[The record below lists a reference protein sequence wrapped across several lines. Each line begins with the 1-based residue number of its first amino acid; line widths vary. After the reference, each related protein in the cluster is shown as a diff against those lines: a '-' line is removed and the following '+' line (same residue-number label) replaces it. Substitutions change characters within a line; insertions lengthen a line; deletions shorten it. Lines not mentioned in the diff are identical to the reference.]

1 MTAVMSPGSSPATSP
16 PALSSP
22 AASSTAHPALPPL
35 ITSPPARRSNLPRP
49 MSHASKNRL
58 SQYSTT
64 GSVPSRSRPPSHI
77 FPIYPSSLPY
87 TLVRDFAYPPSHPL
101 HYGPPPEPSRP
112 PSGMTTPASEHHR
125 LSDLPAWDA
134 KTSWDTR
141 SWSSSGFAAHRPAD
155 LPSIQF
161 ADGPPW
167 SEDEDLQ
174 SPVVSSRHR
183 KHKSASAGAYG
194 KNRASRDAA
203 AQPGPPDNYDR
214 ERGYYVGTSSDGSE
228 RYYVNQGNEANG
240 PGGEYVTYPPDQAR
254 HGGVPGGGNSNA
266 YQLASQQPRQF
277 GDATGYASDDSSTC
291 SSPGLRNTDESRYS
305 RDYQFTI
312 TSPDEE
318 MHGKAVALF
327 DFERENESELPLVEG
342 QIIWVSYRYGQ
353 GWLVAEDP
361 KTQESGLVPEEYVRL
376 LRDIEGGMTSLT
388 GNLVAGDGSPASPS
402 NDVGTPTQAEHSS
415 AHQFPHS
422 PAATTASGV
431 SATSTSTTIPVTN
444 TTTNPSSATTA
455 TTSSSTTP
463 STTTTTSSSSTTA
476 TNGYHQPV
484 VSTFSTSSKDLD
496 PYPQHLLGTQA
507 GQPPPQ
513 VVHYHGQRGGSQANT
528 PTLAIHQGFGSR
540 RASQDT
546 TTGNAAGVGQGGKKG
561 EVVGGGLETLP
572 DARLDTGHRKRESR

>member
-16 PALSSP
+16 SP
-22 AASSTAHPALPPL
+22 AISAPAAGSSHSHTVLPPL

-64 GSVPSRSRPPSHI
+64 SSMPSRSRPPSHI
-77 FPIYPSSLPY
+77 FPLFPSTLPY
-87 TLVRDFAYPPSHPL
+87 TLVRDFAYPVSHPM

-112 PSGMTTPASEHHR
+112 PSGMTTPASEQRR
-125 LSDLPAWDA
+125 LSDPP
-134 KTSWDTR
+134 TSWDSR
-141 SWSSSGFAAHRPAD
+141 GWDDYSWSSGFNRPAD

-161 ADGPPW
+161 GDGPPW

-174 SPVVSSRHR
+174 SPVVSSRHK
-183 KHKSASAGAYG
+183 KHKSGGSLAKGRG
-194 KNRASRDAA
+194 SREAN
-203 AQPGPPDNYDR
+203 QGNYNG
-214 ERGYYVGTSSDGSE
+214 ERGYYVGTGTDGSQT
-228 RYYVNQGNEANG
+228 YYVNEGAEANG
-240 PGGEYVTYPPDQAR
+240 PGGEYVTYPPDQTA
-254 HGGVPGGGNSNA
+254 HGSDT
-266 YQLASQQPRQF
+266 YQMASQQPRQY
-277 GDATGYASDDSSTC
+277 GDPSGYGSDDSSAC
-291 SSPGLRNTDESRYS
+291 SSPGYHNTDESRYS

-361 KTQESGLVPEEYVRL
+361 KTNESGLVPEAYVRL

-388 GNLVAGDGSPASPS
+388 APLNTDNGSPASPGT
-402 NDVGTPTQAEHSS
+402 NDVGTPTQADHS
-415 AHQFPHS
+415 AAAAQQFPHS
-422 PAATTASGV
+422 PAATTASG
-431 SATSTSTTIPVTN
+431 SSTATNNTTPTTANSTS
-444 TTTNPSSATTA
+444 AA
-455 TTSSSTTP
+455 
-463 STTTTTSSSSTTA
+463 TA
-476 TNGYHQPV
+476 TNGYHQPI

-496 PYPQHLLGTQA
+496 PYPQHLLGNHA

-528 PTLAIHQGFGSR
+528 PTLAIHHGGGFSR

-546 TTGNAAGVGQGGKKG
+546 TTGSGASAGKKG
-561 EVVGGGLETLP
+561 EGASAGTGTLETLP
-572 DARLDTGHRKRESR
+572 DAKLERTGSGSGAGAAPTKRASR

>member
-1 MTAVMSPGSSPATSP
+1 MTAVLSPGSSPATSP
-16 PALSSP
+16 PPALSSP
-22 AASSTAHPALPPL
+22 AAIPAHPTLPPL

-64 GSVPSRSRPPSHI
+64 SSLPSRSRPPSHV
-77 FPIYPSSLPY
+77 FPLFTSSLPY
-87 TLVRDFAYPPSHPL
+87 TLVRDFAYPVSHPL

-112 PSGMTTPASEHHR
+112 PSGMATPASEQRR
-125 LSDLPAWDA
+125 LSDPPTAWDS
-134 KTSWDTR
+134 KTTWDDQSWNGGF
-141 SWSSSGFAAHRPAD
+141 SSNRPAD
-155 LPSIQF
+155 LPLIQF

-183 KHKSASAGAYG
+183 KHKSSSSGPYGRGRVSREPQTGATS
-194 KNRASRDAA
+194 N
-203 AQPGPPDNYDR
+203 PENYDG
-214 ERGYYVGTSSDGSE
+214 ERGYYVGTAGNDGSQ
-228 RYYVNQGNEANG
+228 RFYVNQGAEANG
-240 PGGEYVTYPPDQAR
+240 PGGEYVTYPPGQAR
-254 HGGVPGGGNSNA
+254 HDGNA
-266 YQLASQQPRQF
+266 YQLASQQPRQCAEP
-277 GDATGYASDDSSTC
+277 GEYGSDDSSAC
-291 SSPGLRNTDESRYS
+291 SSPGHLKKDESRYS

-388 GNLVAGDGSPASPS
+388 GHLNPPSAGDGSPASPS
-402 NDVGTPTQAEHSS
+402 TTNDAGTPTQAEHS
-415 AHQFPHS
+415 AAAVPFPHS
-422 PAATTASGV
+422 PTPTTAST
-431 SATSTSTTIPVTN
+431 SSTATNNTAASTATNN
-444 TTTNPSSATTA
+444 TTASA
-455 TTSSSTTP
+455 
-463 STTTTTSSSSTTA
+463 A
-476 TNGYHQPV
+476 TNGYHQPI

-496 PYPQHLLGTQA
+496 PYPQHLLGNHA

-528 PTLAIHQGFGSR
+528 PTLTIHQGFGGAGGAAGSR

-546 TTGNAAGVGQGGKKG
+546 GATKMNEVSAAAGPEGL
-561 EVVGGGLETLP
+561 LETLP
-572 DARLDTGHRKRESR
+572 DAKLERLQEGGSESGAETGAVPRKRESR

>member
-1 MTAVMSPGSSPATSP
+1 
-16 PALSSP
+16 
-22 AASSTAHPALPPL
+22 
-35 ITSPPARRSNLPRP
+35 

-64 GSVPSRSRPPSHI
+64 GSFPSRSRPPSHVFI
-77 FPIYPSSLPY
+77 APPSSLPY
-87 TLVRDFAYPPSHPL
+87 TLVRDFAYPASHPL

-112 PSGMTTPASEHHR
+112 PSGMITPANEQR
-125 LSDLPAWDA
+125 LSDPPAPWETKNNWEDH
-134 KTSWDTR
+134 SWG
-141 SWSSSGFAAHRPAD
+141 SGFSNRPAD

-183 KHKSASAGAYG
+183 KHKTSSGGPYG
-194 KNRASRDAA
+194 KTRTVRDAQGGSDA
-203 AQPGPPDNYDR
+203 YNR
-214 ERGYYVGTSSDGSE
+214 ERGYYVGTSTDGSE

-254 HGGVPGGGNSNA
+254 HGGSA
-266 YQLASQQPRQF
+266 YQVANQQPRQF
-277 GDATGYASDDSSTC
+277 GDGADFASDDSSAC
-291 SSPGLRNTDESRYS
+291 SSPGYRNTDESRYS

-388 GNLVAGDGSPASPS
+388 GTLNTGDGSPASPGT
-402 NDVGTPTQAEHSS
+402 NDVGTPTQADHS
-415 AHQFPHS
+415 AVQQFPPPAATAAS
-422 PAATTASGV
+422 GSSTAAANNNNIAPSAATTA
-431 SATSTSTTIPVTN
+431 
-444 TTTNPSSATTA
+444 
-455 TTSSSTTP
+455 
-463 STTTTTSSSSTTA
+463 
-476 TNGYHQPV
+476 NGYHQPI
-484 VSTFSTSSKDLD
+484 VSIFSTSSKDLD

-513 VVHYHGQRGGSQANT
+513 VVHYHGQRGGSQTNT
-528 PTLAIHQGFGSR
+528 PTLAMHQGFGSR

-546 TTGNAAGVGQGGKKG
+546 TSTHTARKSETAASV
-561 EVVGGGLETLP
+561 LETLP
-572 DARLDTGHRKRESR
+572 DARLERTGSGSGLPKKRESR